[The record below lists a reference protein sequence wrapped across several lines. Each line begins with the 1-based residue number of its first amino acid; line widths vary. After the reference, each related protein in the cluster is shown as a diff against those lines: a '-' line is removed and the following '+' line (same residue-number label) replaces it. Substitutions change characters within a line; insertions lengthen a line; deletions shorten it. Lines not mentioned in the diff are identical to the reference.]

1 MANVLFISEQFLTDN
16 SVINSNTE
24 FKQLR
29 PTILAA
35 QAMQIQQAI
44 GSPMMDELKD
54 EISNSTLTA
63 ANQTLLVDY
72 IQMALLYWVMAEAP
86 LVLSYKYAN
95 KGIVKHDSD
104 NAQPA
109 SLNEINF
116 LSQRYKSKAEW
127 FTERITDFLCANVLD
142 YPTYAGSVPDGGIH
156 PRQNDY
162 TSGLFVGHQRAQG
175 RLDGTRGFDVF
186 KEPYGC
192 NDCD

>member
-1 MANVLFISEQFLTDN
+1 MANVLFISEQFLIDN

-35 QAMQIQQAI
+35 QEMQIQQAI

-54 EISNSTLTA
+54 EVTNSTITA
-63 ANQTLLVDY
+63 ANVILLEY
-72 IQMALLYWVMAEAP
+72 IQQALLYWVMAEAP

-104 NAQPA
+104 NASPA
-109 SLNEINF
+109 TLNEINF
-116 LSQRYKSKAEW
+116 LAQRYKSKAEW

-162 TSGLFVGHQRAQG
+162 TSGLFVGTQRPQG
-175 RLDGTRGFDVF
+175 RLDNSRGFNVF
-186 KEPYGC
+186 KEPY
-192 NDCD
+192 DCDC